1 MSLNMNDAGVALRSF
16 GRRYGE
22 VVNGPVGDDGWDRK
36 VRAVPESGASALAHV
51 LVATEYLRALTKAL
65 MALQTTKDPVMTTP
79 RLTEPATGAD
89 SKKLVADLK
98 AAGTAAGEALDA
110 KSHDDYERTVKLDAE
125 LVEVRSAVETVVK
138 RCVAG
143 LTLAEQSIEAAP

>member
-1 MSLNMNDAGVALRSF
+1 MTLNMNDAGVALRSF

-36 VRAVPESGASALAHV
+36 VRAAVDGGASALAQV
-51 LVATEYLRALTKAL
+51 LYATEYLRALTKAL
-65 MALQTTKDPVMTTP
+65 LAMPSTKEPVMHTP
-79 RLTEPATGAD
+79 RLIEPATGTD

-98 AAGTAAGEALDA
+98 AAGTDAGEALDA
-110 KSHDDYERTVKLDAE
+110 RSHDDYKRSLKVDGE
-125 LVEVRSAVETVVK
+125 LVEVRSVVETVVK

-143 LTLAEQSIEAAP
+143 LKFAEQAIEAAP